1 MMCVSFFVYDD
12 SATTTIYPYRL
23 TLALH
28 DALPICVLC
37 RDASTLTSAKLSSAI
52 GRVFEAIPG
61 FHFVRLDLRC
71 PSTTALSTG
80 RDLRILEVNGVTA
93 EAAHIY
99 HPGAPLLA
107 AYRSMFR
114 QWRIAFEIGAA
125 NAARGADLTGPF
137 GLLRRFRADL
147 NPGQSGE

>member
-52 GRVFEAIPG
+52 GRVFAAIPG
-61 FHFVRLDLRC
+61 FHFGRLDLSC

-80 RDLRILEVNGVTA
+80 RDLRILEVNGVTP

-99 HPGAPLLA
+99 QPGAPPLA
-107 AYRSMFR
+107 ASRPMFR
-114 QWRIAFEIGAA
+114 QGRNAFAMGAPSD
-125 NAARGADLTGPF
+125 ARAPQHTEGGRWGT
-137 GLLRRFRADL
+137 
-147 NPGQSGE
+147 